1 MKKNR
6 TILSMTA
13 ALCMTVAA
21 TAQTVNVSPLPQRL
35 VWGDKAFDKPEAI
48 VLQGAEEADADA
60 VALLRS
66 NFGESAKGVKVIIG
80 ERGDKAVK
88 KYSSAI
94 PNKVEGY
101 YISINNKQVVIAGND
116 EAGTYYGV
124 QTFLQMASQPEVMK
138 AEVKDWPD
146 VLERGVVEG
155 FYGNPWSH
163 KDRLRQFDFY
173 GKNKLNVYIY
183 GPKDDPYH
191 RHQWREAYPADEAQR
206 IGELAKAAAA
216 NKVDFVWAMHPGGDI
231 KWNDADRKSSI
242 QKLEWMYALGVRAF
256 AIFFDDIFGA
266 EQSKGAKQ
274 AEYMNFLNREFVQK
288 HPDVAPL
295 ILCPTQYN
303 KSWSG
308 GPYLTDLGT
317 TMDKDIR
324 IMWTG
329 ATVVDMINKSDMD
342 WINAQIKRDAY
353 IWLNYP
359 VNDFCI
365 DHMLMGPTYGNDL
378 NIADQL
384 SGFVSNPMEYAEA
397 SKVSLY
403 SIADYTWNMDAYS
416 SVTSWERALQELMP
430 DHVDA
435 FRVFCQHNIDL
446 GPTGH
451 GLRRQGESAT
461 FKKAVDE
468 FYAAIAKGYNKE
480 AVAKMTQQ
488 FTEMVQAAD
497 ELLNSTEEPE
507 MIAEIAPWLEV
518 MKIIGQRGETVM
530 QLYHLLNKG
539 DDKAFIAGYEK
550 QLQLEQK
557 QKTIISRNFEGSIK
571 KPNPIVANEVVVPF
585 IKSVSKSVA
594 REYKNKYTYRTDLF
608 PTDLIEAGR
617 YYIKVNGRW
626 LTDANAN
633 PDRVGDYPVWQ
644 ASEDVI
650 NPQRQEWNINIDPI
664 TERYKITNAQDGR
677 YINEVGNFWKDKTN
691 NPYDPAWHSMGIYRM
706 NGKYAI
712 QCGTSAGSRMWMAD
726 EERINLTEDK
736 SVKAEHFIFEIIP
749 VGGETKTYPT
759 VESGEAYYIMDD
771 NGRCLT
777 NGNVNGQGGRPT
789 FAAKREGDK
798 AQLWRFIVIGENGRY
813 RLESVADDRYV
824 NEVCNFGK
832 PEAYAHN
839 WNTYILTEQ
848 DGKFAIRNAGSGGSN
863 FWIIEGNRLSTAKTS
878 LSEAH
883 IFTIV
888 KE

>member
-1 MKKNR
+1 
-6 TILSMTA
+6 
-13 ALCMTVAA
+13 
-21 TAQTVNVSPLPQRL
+21 
-35 VWGDKAFDKPEAI
+35 
-48 VLQGAEEADADA
+48 
-60 VALLRS
+60 
-66 NFGESAKGVKVIIG
+66 
-80 ERGDKAVK
+80 
-88 KYSSAI
+88 
-94 PNKVEGY
+94 
-101 YISINNKQVVIAGND
+101 
-116 EAGTYYGV
+116 
-124 QTFLQMASQPEVMK
+124 
-138 AEVKDWPD
+138 
-146 VLERGVVEG
+146 
-155 FYGNPWSH
+155 
-163 KDRLRQFDFY
+163 
-173 GKNKLNVYIY
+173 
-183 GPKDDPYH
+183 
-191 RHQWREAYPADEAQR
+191 
-206 IGELAKAAAA
+206 
-216 NKVDFVWAMHPGGDI
+216 
-231 KWNDADRKSSI
+231 
-242 QKLEWMYALGVRAF
+242 
-256 AIFFDDIFGA
+256 
-266 EQSKGAKQ
+266 
-274 AEYMNFLNREFVQK
+274 
-288 HPDVAPL
+288 
-295 ILCPTQYN
+295 
-303 KSWSG
+303 
-308 GPYLTDLGT
+308 
-317 TMDKDIR
+317 
-324 IMWTG
+324 
-329 ATVVDMINKSDMD
+329 
-342 WINAQIKRDAY
+342 
-353 IWLNYP
+353 
-359 VNDFCI
+359 
-365 DHMLMGPTYGNDL
+365 
-378 NIADQL
+378 
-384 SGFVSNPMEYAEA
+384 
-397 SKVSLY
+397 
-403 SIADYTWNMDAYS
+403 
-416 SVTSWERALQELMP
+416 
-430 DHVDA
+430 
-435 FRVFCQHNIDL
+435 
-446 GPTGH
+446 
-451 GLRRQGESAT
+451 
-461 FKKAVDE
+461 
-468 FYAAIAKGYNKE
+468 
-480 AVAKMTQQ
+480 
-488 FTEMVQAAD
+488 VQAAD

-571 KPNPIVANEVVVPF
+571 KPNPIVANEVVAPF

-878 LSEAH
+878 QSEAH

>member
-1 MKKNR
+1 MMKNK
-6 TILSMTA
+6 TILSLAA
-13 ALCMTVAA
+13 ALCVAA
-21 TAQTVNVSPLPQRL
+21 TTTAQTVNVSPLPQRL
-35 VWGDKAFDKPEAI
+35 VWGEKAFDQPQSICIK
-48 VLQGAEEADADA
+48 GADEADTDA
-60 VALLRS
+60 VALLRTYYAES
-66 NFGESAKGVKVIIG
+66 NKGVKVVVG

-88 KYSSAI
+88 KYADRI
-94 PNKVEGY
+94 PEKVEGY
-101 YISINNKQVVIAGND
+101 YIQVAKNQIVVAGND

-124 QTFLQMASQPEVMK
+124 QTLMQMLAQPEVMQ

-163 KDRLRQFDFY
+163 TDRLRQFDFY

-191 RHQWREAYPADEAQR
+191 RNQWREPYPADEAAR
-206 IGELAKAAAA
+206 ISELAKAAAQ

-231 KWNDADRKSSI
+231 QWTEADLNSSV
-242 QKLEWMYALGVRAF
+242 QKLEWMYGLGVRAF

-274 AEYMNFLNREFVQK
+274 AEYMNALNREFVQK
-288 HPDVAPL
+288 HTDVAPL

-308 GPYLTDLGT
+308 GSYLSDLGT

-342 WINAQIKRDAY
+342 WINAQIQRNAY

-378 NIADQL
+378 NIAHQL

-403 SIADYTWNMDAYS
+403 SIADYTWNMDAYVS
-416 SVTSWERALQELMP
+416 QTSWERALQELMP

-435 FRVFCQHNIDL
+435 FRVFCQHNVDL

-451 GLRRQGESAT
+451 GLRRKGESAA
-461 FKKAVDE
+461 FK
-468 FYAAIAKGYNKE
+468 
-480 AVAKMTQQ
+480 
-488 FTEMVQAAD
+488 QAAD
-497 ELLNSTEEPE
+497 AFLASMAHGYNAEAVEAMKGEFEVMIQAANELLASTEEPE

-518 MKIIGQRGETVM
+518 MKIVGQRGEKVM
-530 QLYHLLNKG
+530 NLYTLLEKG
-539 DDKAFIAGYEK
+539 DEQGFVTAYE
-550 QLQLEQK
+550 QLAKLEQA
-557 QKTIISRNFEGSIK
+557 QKSVISRGFEGSIK
-571 KPNPIVANEVVVPF
+571 KPNPTVANEVVVPF
-585 IKSVSKSVA
+585 IKTCTKGLIRDYKSKH
-594 REYKNKYTYRTDLF
+594 TYRTDVF
-608 PTDLIEAGR
+608 PAELLEEGR

-633 PDRVGDYPVWQ
+633 PDRTGDYPVFQ

-650 NPQRQEWNINIDPI
+650 NPQRQEWNLSIDPV

-677 YINEVGNFWKDKTN
+677 YINEMGNFWRDKN
-691 NPYDPAWHSMGIYRM
+691 KNPYDPAWHSFSIYRL

-712 QCGTSAGSRMWMAD
+712 VTAGNAGGRIWTAN
-726 EERINLTEDK
+726 EERIMQTPEK
-736 SVKAEHFIFEIIP
+736 SIRYEHFIFEFIP
-749 VGGETKTYPT
+749 VGAEQAKPVV
-759 VESGEAYYIMDD
+759 VEPGAAVYIIDGD
-771 NGRCLT
+771 GRYLT
-777 NGNVNGQGGRPT
+777 NTTINGVGGTPE
-789 FAAKREGDK
+789 FMAKRDDDS
-798 AQLWRFIVIGENGRY
+798 QLWQFNLIDETGRFNLI
-813 RLESVADDRYV
+813 SAADGRYV
-824 NEVCNFGK
+824 NEVCNFGTN
-832 PEAYAHN
+832 PYN
-839 WNTYILTEQ
+839 PLWNTYVLTEK
-848 DGKFAIRNAGSGGSN
+848 GGSYAIRNAGNGGSN
-863 FWIIEGNRLSTAKTS
+863 YWIVNGKHISTANIPTAES
-878 LSEAH
+878 YQ
-883 IFTIV
+883 FQIV
-888 KE
+888 VK

>member
-1 MKKNR
+1 MMKNK
-6 TILSMTA
+6 TILSLAA
-13 ALCMTVAA
+13 ALCVAA
-21 TAQTVNVSPLPQRL
+21 TTTAQTVNVSPLPQRL
-35 VWGDKAFDKPEAI
+35 VWGEKAFDQPQSICIK
-48 VLQGAEEADADA
+48 GADEADTDA
-60 VALLRS
+60 VALLRTYYAES
-66 NFGESAKGVKVIIG
+66 NKGVKVVVG

-88 KYSSAI
+88 KYADRI
-94 PNKVEGY
+94 PEKVEGY
-101 YISINNKQVVIAGND
+101 YIQVAKNQIVVAGND

-124 QTFLQMASQPEVMK
+124 QTLMQMLAQPEVMQ

-163 KDRLRQFDFY
+163 TDRLRQFDFY

-191 RHQWREAYPADEAQR
+191 RNQWREPYPADEAAR
-206 IGELAKAAAA
+206 ISELAKAAAQ

-231 KWNDADRKSSI
+231 QWTEADLNSSV
-242 QKLEWMYALGVRAF
+242 QKLEWMYGLGVRAF

-274 AEYMNFLNREFVQK
+274 AEYMNALNREFVQK
-288 HPDVAPL
+288 HTDVAPL

-308 GPYLTDLGT
+308 GSYLSDLGT

-342 WINAQIKRDAY
+342 WINAQIQRNAY

-378 NIADQL
+378 NIAHQL

-403 SIADYTWNMDAYS
+403 SIADYTWNMDAYVS
-416 SVTSWERALQELMP
+416 QTSWERALQELMP

-435 FRVFCQHNIDL
+435 FRVFCQHNVDL

-451 GLRRQGESAT
+451 GLRRKGESAA
-461 FKKAVDE
+461 FK
-468 FYAAIAKGYNKE
+468 
-480 AVAKMTQQ
+480 
-488 FTEMVQAAD
+488 QAAD
-497 ELLNSTEEPE
+497 AFLASMAHGYNAEAVEAMKGEFEVMIQAANELLASTEEPE

-518 MKIIGQRGETVM
+518 MKIVGQRGEKVM
-530 QLYHLLNKG
+530 NLYTLLEKG
-539 DDKAFIAGYEK
+539 DEQGFVTAYE
-550 QLQLEQK
+550 QLAKLEQA
-557 QKTIISRNFEGSIK
+557 QKSVISRGFEGSIK
-571 KPNPIVANEVVVPF
+571 KPNPTVANEVVVPF
-585 IKSVSKSVA
+585 IKTCTKGLIRDYKSKH
-594 REYKNKYTYRTDLF
+594 TYRTDVF
-608 PTDLIEAGR
+608 PAELLEEGR

-633 PDRVGDYPVWQ
+633 PDRTGDYPVFQ

-650 NPQRQEWNINIDPI
+650 NPQRQEWNLSIDPV

-677 YINEVGNFWKDKTN
+677 YINEHGRFWRDKNN
-691 NPYDPAWHSMGIYRM
+691 NPYDPAWHSFEIYRM

-712 QCGTSAGSRMWMAD
+712 KTAGNAGGRMMNAN
-726 EERINLTEDK
+726 EEQIYQTPENKIRY
-736 SVKAEHFIFEIIP
+736 EHFIFEFIP
-749 VGGETKTYPT
+749 VGGASIESPV
-759 VESGEAYYIMDD
+759 VEPGTAVYIIDGE
-771 NGRCLT
+771 GRYLT
-777 NGNVNGQGGRPT
+777 NTTVNGVGGTPE
-789 FAAKREGDK
+789 FMAKRDDDS
-798 AQLWRFIVIGENGRY
+798 QLWHFNLVDETGRFNLI
-813 RLESVADDRYV
+813 SAADGRYV
-824 NEVCNFGK
+824 NEVCNFGTN
-832 PEAYAHN
+832 PYN
-839 WNTYILTEQ
+839 PLWNTYVLTEK
-848 DGKFAIRNAGSGGSN
+848 GGAYAIRNAGNGGSN
-863 FWIIEGNRLSTAKTS
+863 YWIVNGKHISTANIPTAES
-878 LSEAH
+878 YQ
-883 IFTIV
+883 FQIV
-888 KE
+888 KK